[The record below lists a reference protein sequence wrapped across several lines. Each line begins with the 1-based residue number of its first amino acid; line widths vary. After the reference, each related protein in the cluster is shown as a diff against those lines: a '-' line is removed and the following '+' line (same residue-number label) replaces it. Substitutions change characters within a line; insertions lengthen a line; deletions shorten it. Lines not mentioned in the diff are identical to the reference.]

1 MKKYKLLYFVSE
13 DEYFLSHKIFQ
24 AKDALKNKFD
34 VMIICNFTKYEN
46 KIKSEGFKTQNI
58 NFDRKSINPLNNL
71 NCLIRLLKIIHN
83 FKPNII
89 QCFAL
94 KPILLTSIAA
104 FFNKNIKVLCCVVG
118 VGFLIINKNFF
129 SNIIRGFYFFL
140 LKIFTMKNISYVFQ
154 NLDDLKLFKKKEL

>member
-34 VMIICNFTKYEN
+34 VMVVCNFTKHEN

-58 NFDRKSINPLNNL
+58 SIDRKSINPINNL
-71 NCLIRLLKIIHN
+71 NCLIALLKIIRT

-94 KPILLTSIAA
+94 KPILLTSIAS

-118 VGFLIINKNFF
+118 VGFLIINKSLF
-129 SNIIRGFYFFL
+129 SNIVRECYFFL
-140 LKIFTMKNISYVFQ
+140 LKIFNMKNIY
-154 NLDDLKLFKKKEL
+154 

>member
-34 VMIICNFTKYEN
+34 VMIICNFTKYE
-46 KIKSEGFKTQNI
+46 KRIRSKGFKTQNI
-58 NFDRKSINPLNNL
+58 NFNRKSINPINNIT
-71 NCLIRLLKIIHN
+71 CLIRLLKIIHT

-94 KPILLTSIAA
+94 KPILITTIA
-104 FFNKNIKVLCCVVG
+104 L
-118 VGFLIINKNFF
+118 
-129 SNIIRGFYFFL
+129 S
-140 LKIFTMKNISYVFQ
+140 
-154 NLDDLKLFKKKEL
+154 

>member
-71 NCLIRLLKIIHN
+71 NCLIKIIKNYSYLQTKYNSVFCFKTN
-83 FKPNII
+83 FIN
-89 QCFAL
+89 FNG
-94 KPILLTSIAA
+94 S
-104 FFNKNIKVLCCVVG
+104 FF
-118 VGFLIINKNFF
+118 
-129 SNIIRGFYFFL
+129 
-140 LKIFTMKNISYVFQ
+140 
-154 NLDDLKLFKKKEL
+154 